1 MSSVRSVRY
10 IILLLLITT
19 FFAGCGRQA
28 VKLRGT
34 SGFDDKWENI
44 TVQIYPVNLIRGE
57 AAVLSIETAESLAGK
72 LIESGIGGCESANR
86 PLPAPLDWKG
96 GGKKYLR
103 ERAGLIQRYLNN
115 NPPPADYALYCEI
128 HFRNNGGIDAGR
140 FYLWDKR
147 TGSTAADRIK
157 FGGKSSKLS
166 EVEAV
171 EKCLELIIKR
181 LK

>member
-1 MSSVRSVRY
+1 MRLHKF
-10 IILLLLITT
+10 IILFFLIMTMLI
-19 FFAGCGRQA
+19 GCGRQLVKPGA
-28 VKLRGT
+28 V
-34 SGFDDKWENI
+34 FEFEDNYENI
-44 TVQIYPVNLIRGE
+44 TIKVFPVNIIRGE

-103 ERAGLIQRYLNN
+103 ERAGWIQRYLNN

-171 EKCLELIIKR
+171 DECLELIIKR